1 MLYASA
7 EAGLLWSPTP
17 HVPYVACTG
26 SPVPETRLSA
36 RLGASEN
43 GVLARWAGRA
53 LRGGCAGCAGACAG
67 CGVWL
72 QGCCL
77 GSRRCTPPIRD
88 LIGLPTLVAR
98 FPTAGALPEGPGRP
112 VLGLRRVHGCA
123 SGAVWAGG
131 TCLQAG
137 CAPKPPQGLWCTLGV
152 PSISPLHGDGAELGT
167 GDVGRLVRGTA
178 AASVR

>member
-112 VLGLRRVHGCA
+112 VLGLRWVRGCA
-123 SGAVWAGG
+123 GRLYGLAARASGLGARLGRRRGSGCSGAAAH
-131 TCLQAG
+131 QS
-137 CAPKPPQGLWCTLGV
+137 PPR
-152 PSISPLHGDGAELGT
+152 
-167 GDVGRLVRGTA
+167 GRSSGRGQWG
-178 AASVR
+178 